1 MNKSPGDAIV
11 TSEKK
16 SVMVFKVQFTN
27 VSGLKRIHNG
37 LYHYHH
43 TYIFHCFGFT
53 FFHRT
58 LMTWV
63 TSLIISV
70 VCATVKL

>member
-1 MNKSPGDAIV
+1 MFLSAFTWHTRKHFIFIREEEEKPDW
-11 TSEKK
+11 SE
-16 SVMVFKVQFTN
+16 TC
-27 VSGLKRIHNG
+27 IHNG
-37 LYHYHH
+37 VYHYHH
-43 TYIFHCFGFT
+43 TYIFHSFGFT

-70 VCATVKL
+70 VCATIKL